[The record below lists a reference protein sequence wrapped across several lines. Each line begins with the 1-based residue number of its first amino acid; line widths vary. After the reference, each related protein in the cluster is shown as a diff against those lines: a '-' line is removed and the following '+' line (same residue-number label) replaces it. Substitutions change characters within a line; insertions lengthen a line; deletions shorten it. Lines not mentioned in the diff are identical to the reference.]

1 MYIPLTFEGA
11 LQKCL
16 FASSSTTEGFFVSG
30 SQQWK
35 FHWFTGSGQFVVDKG
50 SIDNARIYVIGG
62 GGGGATGQFNSI
74 AAGGG
79 GGGGVTS
86 VSNAILY
93 KGTYQIVVGKGGNAG
108 SGSQS
113 NGSSGV
119 ASSFIGPNLNLTAS
133 AGGGGTFGAGTTGG
147 TSGNGFGGGLTSFT
161 NGGGGG
167 GAFGTGSNAT
177 STKAGNGG
185 IGLSLQVS
193 EPIANSADTWGFGC
207 GGGGYNAISTNQPG
221 FSCNGTNYGNGGDGS
236 SNGGD
241 GANYYGMGGG
251 AGSTLGG
258 KGGSG
263 SVIIQY
269 PITDYCGNY
278 FDRTGSCG
286 CREIT
291 FDASDALDFYPNLS
305 ASYFYSPCG
314 TNTYVSGSV
323 VAYAPITVCA
333 NSGSFFVGPSGSEVS
348 IIGILTGSLTQP
360 QCTSGQ
366 KGYPETCITLAPFT
380 SSCSSSFYT
389 YFGYNDNGYAYW
401 VGRNSSNI
409 SFTTFSNGENISGS
423 KGGVYVCQST
433 IASNPAAY
441 ANIDRFTG
449 AKCLVLNYTRGIGV
463 SALRRLNWYD
473 CGGTFRTQS
482 FSFPGDV
489 NFNFTASFALGSPW
503 IDAFGGGGDDINYVS
518 VHSDYTGSGLPTCGC
533 P

>member
-74 AAGGG
+74 GAGGG
-79 GGGGVTS
+79 GGGGVTYS
-86 VSNAILY
+86 TSSILY
-93 KGTYQIVVGKGGNAG
+93 RGTYTITIGRGGTAG

-119 ASSFIGPNLNLTAS
+119 ASSFVGQNINLSA
-133 AGGGGTFGAGTTGG
+133 AGGGGGTWGADTTGG
-147 TSGNGFGGGLTSFT
+147 TSGNGFGGGLSSFS

-193 EPIANSADTWGFGC
+193 EPFNNPTNTWGFGC

-221 FSCNGTNYGNGGDGS
+221 FSCNETNYGNGGDGN

-278 FDRTGSCG
+278 FNETGSCG

-291 FDASDALDFYPNLS
+291 FDTSDPFDFYPDYTG
-305 ASYFYSPCG
+305 SYIYMPCG
-314 TNTYVSGSV
+314 GNQFVSGSLFP
-323 VAYAPITVCA
+323 YAPITVCA
-333 NSGSFFVGPSGSEVS
+333 VSNSYFAYTSNYIFQGDIKQGFVTTGSQCLSASLAPVACSPEAFPATCASQIVTIYTPSASVSNPTDFGYVAKNETTSSIYNTTQNRVKYICISTGSVFNGLYRYPQVLTGNFATLYNTASCNTITITGGGRGIITNCNGAEQTLINPTIGSTYCIDRTVPIRGISGFFLFTYTVGGSCLSGSFD
-348 IIGILTGSLTQP
+348 
-360 QCTSGQ
+360 
-366 KGYPETCITLAPFT
+366 T
-380 SSCSSSFYT
+380 SSC
-389 YFGYNDNGYAYW
+389 
-401 VGRNSSNI
+401 
-409 SFTTFSNGENISGS
+409 
-423 KGGVYVCQST
+423 
-433 IASNPAAY
+433 
-441 ANIDRFTG
+441 
-449 AKCLVLNYTRGIGV
+449 
-463 SALRRLNWYD
+463 
-473 CGGTFRTQS
+473 
-482 FSFPGDV
+482 
-489 NFNFTASFALGSPW
+489 
-503 IDAFGGGGDDINYVS
+503 
-518 VHSDYTGSGLPTCGC
+518 GC

>member
-1 MYIPLTFEGA
+1 MTANG
-11 LQKCL
+11 
-16 FASSSTTEGFFVSG
+16 
-30 SQQWK
+30 
-35 FHWFTGSGQFVVDKG
+35 GSG
-50 SIDNARIYVIGG
+50 
-62 GGGGATGQFNSI
+62 
-74 AAGGG
+74 
-79 GGGGVTS
+79 
-86 VSNAILY
+86 
-93 KGTYQIVVGKGGNAG
+93 GTYG
-108 SGSQS
+108 S
-113 NGSSGV
+113 
-119 ASSFIGPNLNLTAS
+119 
-133 AGGGGTFGAGTTGG
+133 FGAGGS
-147 TSGNGFGGGLTSFT
+147 SGNGFAGGASETQ

-193 EPIANSADTWGFGC
+193 EPVANPTDNWGFGC
-207 GGGGYNAISTNQPG
+207 GGGGYATSTSDAPG
-221 FSCNGTNYGNGGDGS
+221 LSCNGTDYGSGGEGT
-236 SNGGD
+236 NTAGP
-241 GANYYGMGGG
+241 GANFYGQGGG
-251 AGSTLGG
+251 GG
-258 KGGSG
+258 GTYGAAGGSG

-291 FDASDALDFYPNLS
+291 FDASDVTDFYPNLS

-314 TNTYVSGSV
+314 TNTYVTGSV

-348 IIGILTGSLTQP
+348 NIGILTGSITQP